1 MMKISKNDL
10 KETLSIAQATL
21 GNGPDISSHFLFE
34 KVGEDVFVSACNPPR
49 IYSSI
54 PLKGCKIDEIEP
66 VEGEED
72 ADEEESGEATEKE
85 DAFQSFTLEG
95 KRILKA
101 INAVDGLLTI
111 EVEKGSVSI
120 TSDKG
125 TLELSSLD
133 PTVFPPWREQLSAS
147 TLMTNVPANV
157 MHDTLSISKPYA
169 NTDEVRRPE
178 LAQVLFTDGMAFS
191 CDSFGLCMS
200 KSDSFKDLEAK
211 FHLKDI
217 SPACK
222 FLKSY
227 DGHSI
232 KVLESAKSTFL
243 QSEDGGVF
251 GMMEHPHDMPKAITS
266 RYIDAFN
273 WVPRRVWRF
282 GKEEFNNSLNFLSSG
297 AEESNIEVKLID
309 SEAETFSPPRLEM
322 LSVGNNVQTY
332 NLEPAELGVEL
343 TEDFDLN
350 TIEDLGE
357 RLYASRMLADKK
369 GETVGDDIEFFSF
382 NIDYM
387 KRSIDANHSGHI
399 TFGCNREG
407 EKKGYMLF
415 KQATPSGV
423 KVVSILGWVI
433 PTK

>member
-10 KETLSIAQATL
+10 KETLSVAQATL
-21 GNGPDISSHFLFE
+21 GNGPDITSHFLFE
-34 KVGEDVFVSACNPPR
+34 KVGDEVFVSACNPPR

-66 VEGEED
+66 VE
-72 ADEEESGEATEKE
+72 DEEENDEESDGEDIEKK
-85 DAFQSFTLEG
+85 DAFQPFTLEG

-101 INAVDGLLTI
+101 INAVNGLLSI
-111 EVEKGSVSI
+111 EVDNGSVSI

-133 PTVFPPWREQLSAS
+133 PTVFPPWRELLDDSNE
-147 TLMTNVPANV
+147 MTNVPANV

-169 NTDEVRRPE
+169 STDETRRPE
-178 LAQVLFTDGMAFS
+178 LAQILFTDGMAFS
-191 CDSFGLCMS
+191 CDAFGLSMA
-200 KSDSFKDLEAK
+200 KSDNFKDLEAK

-232 KVLESAKSTFL
+232 KVLNSTKATFL

-251 GMMEHPHDMPKAITS
+251 GMMEVPFDMPKAITS
-266 RYIDAFN
+266 RYIDAFD
-273 WVPRRVWRF
+273 WTPRRVWRIK
-282 GKEEFNNSLNFLSSG
+282 KEEFNNALNFLSSG
-297 AEESNIEVKLID
+297 ADESNLKVTLID
-309 SEAETFSPPRLEM
+309 SETETFSPPRLEM

-332 NLEPAELGVEL
+332 NLDPAELSVEL
-343 TEDFDLN
+343 TDDFDLN
-350 TIEDLGE
+350 TVEDLGE

-369 GETVGDDIEFFSF
+369 GETEGDDIDSFSF
-382 NIDYM
+382 NIEYM
-387 KRSIDANHSGHI
+387 KRSLDASHSDHI

-407 EKKGYMLF
+407 EKRGYMIF
-415 KQATPSGV
+415 KQQTDSGATILSV
-423 KVVSILGWVI
+423 LGWMV
-433 PTK
+433 

>member
-21 GNGPDISSHFLFE
+21 GNGPDITSHFLFE
-34 KVGEDVFVSACNPPR
+34 KVGDEVFVSACNPPR

-54 PLKGCKIDEIEP
+54 PLKGCKIDEIKP
-66 VEGEED
+66 VEGEE
-72 ADEEESGEATEKE
+72 ENGEATEKK

-101 INAVDGLLTI
+101 INAVNGLLTI
-111 EVEKGSVSI
+111 EVDSGSVSI

-133 PTVFPPWREQLSAS
+133 PTVFPPWRELLSAS

-169 NTDEVRRPE
+169 NSDEVRRPE

-232 KVLESAKSTFL
+232 KVLDSTKATFL

-251 GMMEHPHDMPKAITS
+251 GMMELPFDMPKAITS
-266 RYIDAFN
+266 RYIDAFD
-273 WVPRRVWRF
+273 WVPRRVWRIE
-282 GKEEFNNSLNFLSSG
+282 KEEFNNSLDFLSSG
-297 AEESNIEVKLID
+297 ADESNLKVTLID
-309 SEAETFSPPRLEM
+309 SESETFSPPRLEM

-332 NLEPAELGVEL
+332 SLDPAELSVEL

-369 GETVGDDIEFFSF
+369 GETEGDDIESFSF
-382 NIDYM
+382 NIGYM
-387 KRSIDANHSGHI
+387 KRSLVANHSEHI
-399 TFGCNREG
+399 TFGCNRED
-407 EKKGYMLF
+407 EKRGYMIF
-415 KQATPSGV
+415 KQQTDSGATILSV
-423 KVVSILGWVI
+423 LGWMV
-433 PTK
+433 